1 MPFPDVLVRAWTPS
15 QERHGGRSLQAG
27 LKPFEQRA
35 RTLIRLHPPLLQ
47 RVAVADRDRVVLER
61 LQTSSNTSDRRIL
74 FQLEFNGFSKVGG
87 SSLQSIQAN
96 VPKYQY
102 LREEVVQP
110 NRFQQYD

>member
-1 MPFPDVLVRAWTPS
+1 MA
-15 QERHGGRSLQAG
+15 GRCG
-27 LKPFEQRA
+27 P
-35 RTLIRLHPPLLQ
+35 
-47 RVAVADRDRVVLER
+47 
-61 LQTSSNTSDRRIL
+61 DRRIL

>member
-1 MPFPDVLVRAWTPS
+1 MLAPDRAT
-15 QERHGGRSLQAG
+15 ERWLG
-27 LKPFEQRA
+27 
-35 RTLIRLHPPLLQ
+35 
-47 RVAVADRDRVVLER
+47 RVVLER
-61 LQTSSNTSDRRIL
+61 LQTSSTTSDRRIL